1 MAYRLRGECPG
12 AIYHLIQRG
21 NNKEYIFQNHTD
33 KKHWFNQIL
42 SLKQNMGFNIYA
54 YALMDNHYH
63 LVMQAEESPLS
74 TIMHRL
80 NMGYSKYYNWRHE
93 HCGHVFQGPYKS
105 ILVESDSQMLALVRY
120 VHLNPV
126 RAGICTQPENY
137 EWSSDVSYRTNQQG
151 WIDTQLVYGI
161 FSPDRQEAFQKYRQF
176 IAESATT
183 GDYLAAY
190 GIKEPENGS
199 EKLALSKQAGLE
211 YILKQIARDPE
222 TFSLIKN
229 GSRRRDL
236 TPLKIKY
243 IKTAADLCYTQTEIA
258 ASIAI
263 SKSAV
268 ANLMTRTPVYPNK

>member
-12 AIYHLIQRG
+12 AIYHVIQRG
-21 NNKEYIFQNHTD
+21 NNKEHIFQNYTD

-42 SLKQNMGFNIYA
+42 SLKQNIGFNIYA

-63 LVMQAEESPLS
+63 LVMSAEDPPMS

-80 NMGYSKYYNWRHE
+80 NMGYSKYYNWRHD

-126 RAGICTQPENY
+126 KAGICTQPENY
-137 EWSSDVSYRTNQQG
+137 EWSSEIAYRTNQQG
-151 WIDTQLVYGI
+151 WIDTQLVFGI
-161 FSPDRQEAFQKYRQF
+161 FSSDRQEACQRYHKF
-176 IAESATT
+176 IADAATT

-190 GIKEPENGS
+190 GISDLEDGNV
-199 EKLALSKQAGLE
+199 KLAPNKQAGLE

-229 GSRRRDL
+229 GSRRRDI
-236 TPLKIKY
+236 TVLKIKY
-243 IKTAADLCYTQTEIA
+243 IRAASELGYTQTEIA

-268 ANLMTRTPVYPNK
+268 ANLMTRIPK